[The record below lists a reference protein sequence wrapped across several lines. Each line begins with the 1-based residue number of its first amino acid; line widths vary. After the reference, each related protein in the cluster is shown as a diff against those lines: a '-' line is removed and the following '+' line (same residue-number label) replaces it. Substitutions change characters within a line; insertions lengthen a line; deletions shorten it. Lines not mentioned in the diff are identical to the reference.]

1 MQRKD
6 IKIRSSES
14 KEFDCYLVT
23 PDAAGKVPA
32 IVLASAVHG
41 VDLDMRALV
50 DEFAARGYIA
60 AAPDLFWRS
69 VPGPLA
75 RDDDRTKTRSQPRLE
90 KIKAGEADLADTL
103 AEVRKLPQFNG
114 RAAAMGFCYG
124 GPYAILGPKRLGYA
138 AGISCHGTQMLDY
151 IKELDGVSAPI
162 CIIWGDQD
170 HAAPAPVQEAY
181 RAVPSRMKN
190 VEVHVFPGVL
200 HGYMMRG
207 NAKAFSEE
215 TYKFS
220 MSRALAIL
228 DGLRGAEREPLRKA
242 S

>member
-6 IKIRSSES
+6 IKIRSREG
-14 KEFDCYLVT
+14 KDFDCYLVT
-23 PDAAGKVPA
+23 PDAVGQVPA

-41 VDLDMRALV
+41 VDGDIRALA
-50 DEFAARGYIA
+50 DEFASHGYIA

-69 VPGPLA
+69 VPGPLG

-114 RAAAMGFCYG
+114 KAATMGFCYG

-151 IKELDGVSAPI
+151 IKELDGVSAPV

-170 HAAPAPVQEAY
+170 HAAPPPVQEAY
-181 RAVPSRMKN
+181 RGVPARMKN
-190 VEVHVFPGVL
+190 VEVHIFPGVQ

-207 NAKAFSEE
+207 NPKAFSQE

-220 MSRALAIL
+220 MARALAIL
-228 DGLRGAEREPLRKA
+228 EGLADQPLRKA